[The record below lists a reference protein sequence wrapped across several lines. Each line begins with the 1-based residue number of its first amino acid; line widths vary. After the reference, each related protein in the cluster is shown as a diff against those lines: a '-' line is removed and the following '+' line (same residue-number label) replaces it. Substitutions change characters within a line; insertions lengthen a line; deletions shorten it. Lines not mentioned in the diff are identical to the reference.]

1 MTKNICHRLRA
12 PILGAMLIPINC
24 YWVVKS
30 EIVIASIHATVLSIF
45 FNVIFTLF
53 IITILNSLVSKFSH
67 NSLSSGEM
75 LIIYVML
82 SVSTGL
88 FGIDLMTLLVPMMG
102 HSTWF
107 ATPENE
113 WKELFSPYIPKDLV
127 VTDMKVLKG
136 YYEGESSFWR
146 TENFMAWIK
155 PICLWSIF
163 IISLFMTTLFI
174 NVILR
179 KGWVEHEKLS
189 YPIIQLPMEM
199 SSGKFYQ
206 NRAMWIGFGLAF
218 LIDLLAGLH
227 ELFPVVP
234 APRVKWYN
242 LAPFFSTRPWNAIDW
257 LPIHFY
263 AFATGLGY
271 MMPLDLSFS
280 LWFFYLF
287 WKFQLVFA
295 SAVGWRIEGMY
306 LSWEKGGA
314 WLGLGLMVIWTSRK
328 TIKETF
334 INAIKR
340 KPNDGSEP
348 IGYGSA
354 IIGLIFCFT
363 AMIVFWAYFG
373 IDPYSGIVFFALYLI
388 FSITATRMRAEL
400 GPPTHEL
407 HFVGPDKI
415 MTGIIGSKHFSPETL
430 SGFALLYW
438 TNYGYRCHPMPHQ
451 LEGFKIAEQE
461 KISPRL
467 IFKVETVALIIGTFS
482 AFFILLS
489 LFYDYGAVVR
499 VHGWSHGP
507 GWETYGRLATLL
519 SSQEMPDKAIIGQMG
534 FGLVFTVFL
543 MIMRRTF
550 LWWKLHPVGF
560 AVASGWS
567 ISWMWFSIFIGW
579 LCKSIILRSGGL
591 KAHRKA
597 IPFFLGMILGQL
609 TIGSIWSIIGMI
621 LERRIYSFFV

>member
-1 MTKNICHRLRA
+1 MPDKSIYHRLRA
-12 PILGAMLIPINC
+12 PLLGAILIPINC

-45 FNVIFTLF
+45 FNVVFTLL
-53 IITILNSLVSKFSH
+53 IISLLNSLVGKYSPSK
-67 NSLSSGEM
+67 LSSSEM

-88 FGIDLMTLLVPMMG
+88 FGIDLMTLLVPIMG

-113 WKELFSPYIPKDLV
+113 WKELFSPYLPKDLIV
-127 VTDMKVLKG
+127 SDMKVLKG
-136 YYEGESSFWR
+136 YYEGESSFWKA
-146 TENFMAWIK
+146 ENFMAWIK
-155 PICLWSIF
+155 PICLWSTF

-206 NRAMWIGFGLAF
+206 NKRMWIGFGLAF

-242 LAPFFSTRPWNAIDW
+242 LAPFFSARPWNAIDW
-257 LPIHFY
+257 LPVHFY
-263 AFATGLGY
+263 AFVTGLGY

-328 TIKETF
+328 TIKET
-334 INAIKR
+334 
-340 KPNDGSEP
+340 
-348 IGYGSA
+348 
-354 IIGLIFCFT
+354 LI
-363 AMIVFWAYFG
+363 
-373 IDPYSGIVFFALYLI
+373 
-388 FSITATRMRAEL
+388 
-400 GPPTHEL
+400 
-407 HFVGPDKI
+407 
-415 MTGIIGSKHFSPETL
+415 
-430 SGFALLYW
+430 
-438 TNYGYRCHPMPHQ
+438 
-451 LEGFKIAEQE
+451 
-461 KISPRL
+461 
-467 IFKVETVALIIGTFS
+467 
-482 AFFILLS
+482 
-489 LFYDYGAVVR
+489 
-499 VHGWSHGP
+499 
-507 GWETYGRLATLL
+507 
-519 SSQEMPDKAIIGQMG
+519 
-534 FGLVFTVFL
+534 
-543 MIMRRTF
+543 
-550 LWWKLHPVGF
+550 
-560 AVASGWS
+560 
-567 ISWMWFSIFIGW
+567 
-579 LCKSIILRSGGL
+579 
-591 KAHRKA
+591 
-597 IPFFLGMILGQL
+597 
-609 TIGSIWSIIGMI
+609 
-621 LERRIYSFFV
+621 